1 MRRQYDTTGLHPV
14 KLEFPNVGYRATDY
28 RVGGARPGIAY
39 KVPTEPTAEER
50 SELADRRWWRRISP
64 RPAFAIENSFI
75 AASHKHRAV
84 KAGVAA
90 ERVELLEVAE
100 RDGWKCGICSKRV
113 GKRAKGRRSASLD
126 HIVPIVCGG
135 GNLYSNT
142 QLVHLECNWA
152 KQARDTYPSQ
162 MRLF

>member
-1 MRRQYDTTGLHPV
+1 M
-14 KLEFPNVGYRATDY
+14 EFPNVGYRGWVYLRGGRGGVIPDSATEETLPE
-28 RVGGARPGIAY
+28 A
-39 KVPTEPTAEER
+39 TER
-50 SELADRRWWRRISP
+50 SELADRRWWRRVSP
-64 RPAFAIENSFI
+64 SPAFAIENSFM

-90 ERVELLEVAE
+90 ERVELLGVAE
-100 RDGWKCGICSKRV
+100 RDGWKCGICGKRV